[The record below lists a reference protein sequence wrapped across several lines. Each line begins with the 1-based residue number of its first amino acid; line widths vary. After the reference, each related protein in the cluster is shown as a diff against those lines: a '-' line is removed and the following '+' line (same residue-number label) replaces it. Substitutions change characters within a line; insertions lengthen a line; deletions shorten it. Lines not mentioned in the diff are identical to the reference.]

1 MMNLMLA
8 KMIPAEARA
17 EILLSL
23 DRFLRQTINDEEIF
37 MTWLEEG
44 VPDGTVEASELED
57 VEAEEFVEMWQ
68 LAERL
73 LNEEMEVE
81 ATTHKGPCEAR
92 GCGYFY
98 KDEDD
103 ERPRCHWEDDG
114 FPAPCE
120 EDDEPADI
128 DDDAGYNPYMG
139 CMDWDC

>member
-1 MMNLMLA
+1 MMTIDLA
-8 KMIPAEARA
+8 KFLPAQTRA
-17 EILLSL
+17 EILMSL
-23 DRFLRQTINDEEIF
+23 DQFLRQTINDEEIF

-44 VPDGTVEASELED
+44 VPDGTSDASELLG
-57 VEAEEFVEMWQ
+57 VEAEEFVEMWNLASQ
-68 LAERL
+68 LV
-73 LNEEMEVE
+73 NEEKEVE
-81 ATTHKGPCEAR
+81 IEAPKGPCAAR

-103 ERPRCHWEDDG
+103 AFPRCHWEDDG

>member
-1 MMNLMLA
+1 MMTTALA
-8 KMIPAEARA
+8 KMLPAETRA
-17 EILLSL
+17 EILFNL

-44 VPDGTVEASELED
+44 VPDGTESAAELAD
-57 VEAEEFVEMWQ
+57 IEAEDFVDMWQ

-73 LNEEMEVE
+73 LNEEMGVE
-81 ATTHKGPCEAR
+81 TPKGPCEAR

-103 ERPRCHWEDDG
+103 ERPRCHCPDDG

-120 EDDEPADI
+120 EEDYEPDDI
-128 DDDAGYNPYMG
+128 DDDEGYNPYTG